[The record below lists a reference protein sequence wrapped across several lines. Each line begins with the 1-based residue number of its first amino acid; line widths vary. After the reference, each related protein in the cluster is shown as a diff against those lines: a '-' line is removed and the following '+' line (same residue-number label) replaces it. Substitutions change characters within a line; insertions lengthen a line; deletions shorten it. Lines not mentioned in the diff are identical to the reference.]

1 MKIEDSKYPRRLRGV
16 RFNLSDDVF
25 FIIRKKIMTRE
36 VRPGERMNIDSLSRD
51 LNVSQTPI
59 REALARLEETGLVI
73 KEPLKGFRASQLL
86 NQKEAQDLFNFRS
99 VLEPYA
105 AKIAAEYSTKEQIE
119 QMYKEIDFAKEI
131 QNFSGIEAFEK
142 LAEHDE
148 TIHTQIFEAA
158 GNVLLAKA
166 YKSSHCFLH
175 LYRLHFIRDVPVDFE
190 ETMTEHTAIIS
201 ALEMGDSHEAFSAMA
216 QHIDNAR
223 NRFQYP
229 AI

>member
-1 MKIEDSKYPRRLRGV
+1 MKTKDSIYPRRLPGV

-36 VRPGERMNIDSLSRD
+36 IRPGDRMNIDSLSRD

-86 NQKEAQDLFNFRS
+86 NQKEAQDLFTFRS

-166 YKSSHCFLH
+166 YKTSHCFLH
-175 LYRLHFIRDVPVDFE
+175 LYRLHFFRAIPVDFE
-190 ETMTEHTAIIS
+190 ETMTEHTTIIS